1 MRWLSILML
10 QCAVALSGCST
21 APTEAISEATA
32 PLSARRV
39 ELLFGGDLMV
49 HTSQL
54 KAAHTAAGYR
64 FDSSFEALKPL
75 FQRAD
80 FTILNLET
88 TLSDR
93 PPYTGYPLF
102 RSPREL
108 ATTLRNIGVDVLCQA
123 NNHVLDGGALGVR
136 RTTHTLDSCLLLRTG
151 VFRDSVDWRRNRI
164 VYLQHRGIRLALL
177 NYTYGTNGLHVPRGM
192 RINHLDTVQMTAD
205 LLAIDSTV
213 DCRIVCLHWGD
224 EYSRTPN
231 AEQRRVASFLRRRGV
246 ELIIGH
252 HPHVVQPFEADSLG
266 AIFYSLGNLISN
278 QRKRYCD
285 GGILARIIIEKR
297 EDGRLHFASEALP
310 IWVDKEQGYRIEL
323 LDTSDSLLLKP
334 AARLF
339 LDDTRRLL
347 MSHRVM
353 QP

>member
-1 MRWLSILML
+1 MP
-10 QCAVALSGCST
+10 
-21 APTEAISEATA
+21 APIQ
-32 PLSARRV
+32 RV

-49 HTSQL
+49 HTPQL
-54 KAAHTAAGYR
+54 MAAQTPEGYC
-64 FDSSFEALKPL
+64 FDGSFEALKPL
-75 FQRAD
+75 VQQAD

-102 RSPREL
+102 RSPREV
-108 ATTLRNIGVDVLCQA
+108 AATLRRIGVDVLCQA
-123 NNHVLDGGALGVR
+123 NNHALDGGALGVR
-136 RTTHTLDSCLLLRTG
+136 CTTHTLDSCRLLRTG

-164 VYLQHRGIRLALL
+164 VYLQHAGIRLALL

-192 RINHLDTVQMTAD
+192 RINLLDTVQMAAD
-205 LLAIDSTV
+205 LLAIDSAV
-213 DCRIVCLHWGD
+213 DCRIACLHWGY
-224 EYSRTPN
+224 EYARTPN
-231 AEQRRVASFLRRRGV
+231 DEQRRLARFLRRRGV
-246 ELIIGH
+246 DLVIGH
-252 HPHVVQPFEADSLG
+252 HPHVVQPFEADSSG

-297 EDGRLHFASEALP
+297 GDGRLYFASEALP

-323 LDTSDSLLLKP
+323 LDWRDSLLQKP

-347 MSHRVM
+347 MPQS
-353 QP
+353 